1 MEQIQESTNLS
12 TSQGIVPIQ
21 EKLEQSQQVP
31 PRNPLPDSPSPQ
43 PPIQNRYERGW
54 EKLKE
59 IDGEAGEQV
68 IESLKDIAPDLG
80 RYIIEFPFGDIY
92 SRPGLD
98 LKSREIATVAAL
110 TALGNAQPQLKVHIH
125 GALNV
130 SCTRE
135 EVVEVIMQMAVYAGF
150 PAALNGIA
158 AAKAVFSERDKQG
171 LS

>member
-1 MEQIQESTNLS
+1 MNQ
-12 TSQGIVPIQ
+12 
-21 EKLEQSQQVP
+21 
-31 PRNPLPDSPSPQ
+31 D
-43 PPIQNRYERGW
+43 RYERGW

-59 IDGEAGEQV
+59 IYGEAGEQV

-110 TALGNAQPQLKVHIH
+110 TALGNAQPELKVHIH

-130 SCTRE
+130 GCTRE
-135 EVVEVIMQMAVYAGF
+135 EVVEVIVQMAVYAGF
-150 PAALNGIA
+150 PAALNGIS
-158 AAKAVFSERDKQG
+158 AAKAVFAERDEQG